1 MSDALTMRGG
11 VQLII
16 RKSKKNKIIQTCVCG
31 AGMVGGAGS
40 GGVADT
46 GLTSNPEKAPLGTPG
61 DRLTRRDRN
70 LAGLADQVGVW
81 RRVSGGMISG
91 HDPFRRPLGRG
102 RFGGV
107 KVGHRRGHIV
117 GAHPWC
123 FANRGDN
130 IDRCQNKRTRF
141 LFLFSKFFLI
151 FLSYPYHRK
160 LKAIDEHCV
169 RVWAGS
175 AAAMEGP
182 G

>member
-11 VQLII
+11 EQLII
-16 RKSKKNKIIQTCVCG
+16 RNQQNKLQTCVCG

-46 GLTSNPEKAPLGTPG
+46 GLTPNPEKAPLGTPG
-61 DRLTRRDRN
+61 DRLPRRDRN

-130 IDRCQNKRTRF
+130 IDRCQNKRTSERDF
-141 LFLFSKFFLI
+141 CFF
-151 FLSYPYHRK
+151 F
-160 LKAIDEHCV
+160 
-169 RVWAGS
+169 
-175 AAAMEGP
+175 
-182 G
+182 